1 MKKIYAQK
9 KLFIFLNSFSF
20 FFCVIGL
27 YGGFT
32 IDKSMFYLLFISLGL
47 SILSLLFL
55 INKIYYNDEEIR
67 FSFIY
72 SKRTFK
78 FNDIKEVFVQYDLV
92 AGMKVIFNFEKETDR
107 NCYDYLEYTRKLKKE
122 NIKNTIYFI
131 GGSKKDIE
139 ELLAKCHCS
148 KKGFDF

>member
-122 NIKNTIYFI
+122 NIKNAIYFI

>member
-32 IDKSMFYLLFISLGL
+32 TDKSMFYLLLVSLGL

-55 INKIYYNDEEIR
+55 INRICYNDEEIR

-72 SKRTFK
+72 RKATFK
-78 FNDIKEVFVQYDLV
+78 FNDIKEVFVQYNLV
-92 AGMKVIFNFEKETDR
+92 SGMKVIFNFEKETWKSNKIR
-107 NCYDYLEYTRKLKKE
+107 CCRTM
-122 NIKNTIYFI
+122 
-131 GGSKKDIE
+131 SK
-139 ELLAKCHCS
+139 S
-148 KKGFDF
+148 FY